1 KPRTASSA
9 PSTVRLRT
17 RRPITAANSGS
28 GCVSPNSDGTTV
40 GSPWPTRAEGGL
52 RKYAGSVGGRWAYC
66 AIDLLLTA
74 TPMILEG
81 FGEGGSHR
89 TAAGSTTVS
98 TTPSATLLL
107 SAFSSS

>member
-1 KPRTASSA
+1 MAPTVGVSSMLSRSFNDGDVMSLMIVKPRTASSA

-28 GCVSPNSDGTTV
+28 GCVSPNSDGTTI
-40 GSPWPTRAEGGL
+40 GSPWPTRADGGL

-81 FGEGGSHR
+81 FGEG
-89 TAAGSTTVS
+89 
-98 TTPSATLLL
+98 
-107 SAFSSS
+107 